1 MTAATQDDLRLI
13 LGRYEAALQEAVN
26 EGGDEAEAELEA
38 ARKDLL
44 DILRQARVSLPS
56 APQASPEIP
65 NADNNPEE
73 DQQGSSNS
81 QP

>member
-1 MTAATQDDLRLI
+1 MTAATQDSLRLI

-26 EGGDEAEAELEA
+26 EGGDETEAELEL

-44 DILRQARVSLPS
+44 DILRQAKVNLPS
-56 APQASPEIP
+56 SPAPPAVP
-65 NADNNPEE
+65 NADTNPEE
-73 DQQGSSNS
+73 DQQGPADS